1 MNPVLLVHAFMTA
14 FLIPFR
20 HKMDAGSFGIGASR
34 IIYGGAIR
42 RNRTY
47 ALAIYKPDVT
57 VPVFLL
63 EIDCSGASNLFE
75 RSLYRPASDSLQA
88 SFLGGHLPGNGYFS
102 PTSLATPC
110 HGTMGST
117 RRLLLDLAPVH
128 LLYYSFP
135 PTVLPHISNYYR

>member
-1 MNPVLLVHAFMTA
+1 MTA

-20 HKMDAGSFGIGASR
+20 HKMDAGSFGIEASR